1 MKKNEI
7 FQLVHSLTQSEKR
20 YFKLGI
26 QKENSIYPM
35 VFDLILQ
42 NKVFD
47 AEALSGLL
55 ENKGI
60 KSSLSRIIHHL
71 EKLILTSLGRY
82 HASNHPRYE
91 VMDAIR
97 NYTILRDRGLHQQG
111 KTLLKK
117 ALIIAKQNNYFGLI
131 QEIIDLSEDWVT
143 EEDNLVLADENASYF
158 LSEFAEVN
166 SYAEKILE
174 LKRMIYAL
182 RLFFLKHKFAR
193 DQQQKNFLNAFHEK
207 IEIYKNEDNL
217 LIRRLFLTIKIYI
230 YYGLQ
235 DFENMIRTEHLRID
249 LQFNG
254 QTEAHISPFLVFAY
268 HRNILWVLL
277 NGGRFEAYYKHLEAL
292 NHTRVLDTILF
303 STFYEKKLLLV
314 QDISSIYAF
323 IALRQYHNAYHN
335 IDALWSQYKDQRSYW
350 DMSML
355 INSLILFM
363 NCCFCLGR
371 YQEAL
376 KWLMHLEMEVPK
388 NYLSAY
394 RNMGKIAHMM
404 IHFSLGN
411 HKVVRN
417 MINSTRNKLYADR
430 SFYEVASLFLKFFN
444 KYYHSS
450 QESNQEELLRKYKNI
465 IVEISEKEE
474 QKGFFVLFN
483 FVDWFEASIKHCT
496 IDNLN

>member
-1 MKKNEI
+1 MKQNEI

-42 NKVFD
+42 QRVFD
-47 AEALSGLL
+47 AEELTTLL
-55 ENKGI
+55 KNKNI

-82 HASNHPRYE
+82 HATNHPRYE

-97 NYTILRDRGLHQQG
+97 YYTILRDRGLHQQG
-111 KTLLKK
+111 KTLLRK
-117 ALIIAKQNNYFGLI
+117 AFKIAKHNNYFGLI

-143 EEDNLVLADENASYF
+143 EEDDLVLAEENAGYF
-158 LSEFAEVN
+158 IGEFADVN
-166 SYAEKILE
+166 TYAEKILE
-174 LKRMIYAL
+174 LKRMVYAL

-193 DQQQKNFLNAFHEK
+193 DEQQKIYLNGFHEK
-207 IEIYKNEDNL
+207 IQIYDKEKNL

-235 DFENMIRTEHLRID
+235 DFEKMIQTEQSRID

-254 QTEAHISPFLVFAY
+254 QTEAHVSPFLVFAY

-277 NGGRFEAYYKHLEAL
+277 NSGRFEAYYKHLEDL
-292 NHTRVLDTILF
+292 NQAQVLDAIIF
-303 STFYEKKLLLV
+303 STFYKKKLLLV
-314 QDISSIYAF
+314 QDISRFYAF
-323 IALRQYHNAYHN
+323 TALRQYHNAYHN
-335 IDALWSQYKDQRSYW
+335 IDALWSLYKYQRSYW

-411 HKVVRN
+411 HKVVKN
-417 MINSTRNKLYADR
+417 MINSTRNKLYVNR
-430 SFYEVASLFLKFFN
+430 SFYEVASLFLKFFH
-444 KYYHSS
+444 KYY
-450 QESNQEELLRKYKNI
+450 NCDQEEKQKELFKKYKKI

-483 FVDWFEASIKHCT
+483 FVDWFEASINNCT